1 METSQVEENGD
12 AEQPAKKKKKKK
24 VANKYLLYNRMFV
37 FYNFM
42 LSLLENK

>member
-24 VANKYLLYNRMFV
+24 VANKYLLYKYNRMFV
-37 FYNFM
+37 FITLF
-42 LSLLENK
+42 

>member
-24 VANKYLLYNRMFV
+24 AINIYFITEMFV
-37 FYNFM
+37 FIT
-42 LSLLENK
+42 LC